1 MLLDRTL
8 NQRPSVNATVK
19 PSSSSISASLRSAQF
34 LISVSFDAASG
45 TVELISPEAASSILW
60 RDGTKA
66 QEAATSM
73 KITAQDML
81 RFGVIDSILKEPA
94 GGAHR
99 DPGAMIA
106 STGDAIAEAMGDLR
120 NLDPDAVRKL
130 RRQKFLDIG
139 RKLG

>member
-1 MLLDRTL
+1 MTSVALAAGVLLAGCNGDEISL
-8 NQRPSVNATVK
+8 ANNAKANQPVPPKLLAK
-19 PSSSSISASLRSAQF
+19 MEAQDMD
-34 LISVSFDAASG
+34 LQ
-45 TVELISPEAASSILW
+45 SPILV
-60 RDGTKA
+60 RLFK

-81 RFGVIDSILKEPA
+81 RFGVIDQILKEPA

-99 DPGAMIA
+99 DPAAVIA
-106 STGDAIAEAMGDLR
+106 TTGEAIAQTLNDLR
-120 NLDPDAVRKL
+120 HLDSAAIRGQ